1 MPSFN
6 SVLRRYTPP
15 TCTLEIRATSSP
27 LSRWVGQ
34 PVVKNV
40 HFQLRFD
47 APQIPEEQQ
56 ITLRGDGDSLQ
67 NLYEAV
73 STYVR
78 DLIGR
83 SPVPAQGADG
93 IADFVRGDAG
103 EEHSQEAIAPAS
115 ATPPT
120 EEEAPDRHLEL
131 VPEPPGSGDTP
142 LQAPRDSP
150 GETLR
155 ERSQEQQYSFGVVEG
170 FSWGDASRTQ
180 ISLHPKG
187 LVAHELHLGELA
199 TEESG
204 AVVHL
209 GTLQLFD
216 LASALDSYASELTA
230 LPDWGDTSR
239 RRPSPAWLRVA
250 AIALVTVGVGSAT
263 WYAIERPFDPVRE
276 TAGSPVRDAEDP
288 ATSETISSLPSP
300 PASPGAA
307 PAPTQPPTTFSSP
320 IPVPSEQTGAP
331 PPPPI
336 AMPQPAP
343 QLERTPEAGA
353 PPDNLA
359 TRPAPQEGRSRSVS
373 PGESPTRSPDATGTP
388 QNGGGVELRIE
399 PAPESDGG
407 NASTSESRQGQSQGQ
422 SAPPNSP
429 RISGDPT
436 VDQIGTAPPTPTS
449 ASPSPVREEPPPIPD
464 LSEDVA
470 AVPPEELEAT
480 SEAGSAE
487 ENAPDDAAALPPA
500 RSPSGPPPVFNE
512 PSSVREAQQYF
523 QERWQ
528 PPSGFEPTLEYRLK
542 LNADGSIAA
551 IDPLGEASKT
561 HIDITGIPLLGEPFV
576 SPWEGAPSGQL
587 RLVLKPDGSVE
598 TFWQSS
604 AR

>member
-56 ITLRGDGDSLQ
+56 VTLRGDGDSLQ
-67 NLYEAV
+67 DLYEAV

-78 DLIGR
+78 DFIGR
-83 SPVPAQGADG
+83 SPVPAQGGDG
-93 IADFVRGDAG
+93 IADLVRGDAG
-103 EEHSQEAIAPAS
+103 EDPSREAIAQGS
-115 ATPPT
+115 AAPPT
-120 EEEAPDRHLEL
+120 EEEAADRHLEL
-131 VPEPPGSGDTP
+131 VPEGSGSGDPP
-142 LQAPRDSP
+142 LQSP
-150 GETLR
+150 SELPE
-155 ERSQEQQYSFGVVEG
+155 ERRSSFGVAER
-170 FSWGDASRTQ
+170 SQ

-239 RRPSPAWLRVA
+239 RRPSPVWLRVA
-250 AIALVTVGVGSAT
+250 AIALLTVGVGSAT
-263 WYAIERPFDPVRE
+263 WYAIERPFDPVGE
-276 TAGSPVRDAEDP
+276 TAGSPVQDAEEP
-288 ATSETISSLPSP
+288 ASSETISSLPSP
-300 PASPGAA
+300 PASPGTT
-307 PAPTQPPTTFSSP
+307 PEQTQPPTTFSSP
-320 IPVPSEQTGAP
+320 IPVPSEQPSAP

-343 QLERTPEAGA
+343 QLERTPEAAA
-353 PPDNLA
+353 PPENLA
-359 TRPAPQEGRSRSVS
+359 TRPAPREGRSRSDS
-373 PGESPTRSPDATGTP
+373 PGGSPTPPPDATGTP

-399 PAPESDGG
+399 PAPESDRG

-422 SAPPNSP
+422 SSPPNPP

-436 VDQIGTAPPTPTS
+436 VDQIGSAPPTPTS
-449 ASPSPVREEPPPIPD
+449 ASPSPVREEPPPVPD

-470 AVPPEELEAT
+470 AVPPEEFEAT

-487 ENAPDDAAALPPA
+487 ENAPNDAAAFPPA

-587 RLVLKPDGSVE
+587 RLVLKPDGTVE